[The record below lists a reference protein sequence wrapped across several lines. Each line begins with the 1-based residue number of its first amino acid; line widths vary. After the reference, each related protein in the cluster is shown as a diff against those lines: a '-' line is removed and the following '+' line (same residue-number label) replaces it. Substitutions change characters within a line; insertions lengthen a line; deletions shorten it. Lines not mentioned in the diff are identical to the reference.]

1 MAEAAELDQL
11 QQLLGARANLRFRR
25 PLPATAHAEAEGD
38 VIGDRHMPEQR
49 IMLKDEAH
57 LAVGDLEAG
66 NVLTV
71 EFDAAGVGK
80 FQPRDDAQPRRFA
93 RPRRSEE
100 HTSELQSLMR
110 RPYAVYCLT
119 NK

>member
-25 PLPATAHAEAEGD
+25 PLPATAPAEAEGD

-49 IMLKDEAH
+49 IMLKDEDY

-66 NVLTV
+66 IVLTAD
-71 EFDAAGVGK
+71 FDAAGCGK
-80 FQPRDDAQPRRFA
+80 FQPRDYAQPRRLS
-93 RPRRSEE
+93 RPRRAEPRE
-100 HTSELQSLMR
+100 
-110 RPYAVYCLT
+110 
-119 NK
+119 

>member
-66 NVLTV
+66 NVL
-71 EFDAAGVGK
+71 
-80 FQPRDDAQPRRFA
+80 
-93 RPRRSEE
+93 RSEE

-110 RPYAVYCLT
+110 ISYAVFCLKKKKHTHIYPTST
-119 NK
+119 NQLK